1 MPFSVRFVAAVA
13 LFSVVIGVANWLL
26 WSQSSIWV
34 TVIVALASGVG
45 FAALT
50 SYLGRVT
57 QTALVEA
64 VSGLDKTE
72 RSQAIDAVNRGIMP
86 ADPTVRSS
94 AILLGTAYLG
104 HKSADQLKRQ
114 ERQTWI
120 LLAFLVPLTIVSAVT
135 SSAKYGGLYY
145 AVLLLLLVI
154 ALPFRVLATRRIQRN
169 VAALSDDQK
178 PR

>member
-1 MPFSVRFVAAVA
+1 VRFVAAVA
-13 LFSVVIGVANWLL
+13 LFSVVIGVANWHL

-72 RSQAIDAVNRGIMP
+72 RSYAIDALNRGIVP
-86 ADPTVRSS
+86 GDPTVRSW
-94 AILLGTAYLG
+94 ATLLGTAYLAT
-104 HKSADQLKRQ
+104 S
-114 ERQTWI
+114 
-120 LLAFLVPLTIVSAVT
+120 LLISSNAR
-135 SSAKYGGLYY
+135 SAKPGFIGVPRSVDHCLG
-145 AVLLLLLVI
+145 
-154 ALPFRVLATRRIQRN
+154 
-169 VAALSDDQK
+169 SDEL
-178 PR
+178 R